1 MGQDEQS
8 LWNGGDYLRAV
19 LRAPVYEVA
28 EHTPLEPMPAISA
41 RVGHPVLVKREDRQ
55 QVHSFKIRG
64 AYARMRQLDAAAR
77 ARGVEIGKAH
87 V

>member
-41 RVGHPVLVKREDRQ
+41 RVGHPVLV
-55 QVHSFKIRG
+55 
-64 AYARMRQLDAAAR
+64 
-77 ARGVEIGKAH
+77 
-87 V
+87 